1 MNRDYQRGNRF
12 LPENELNVMNGNII
26 CVFTGYP
33 SPDTVKTKLE
43 EFLGKKQAAFLARAF
58 LMDTISASL
67 KVPRS
72 RLIIAYSPPDSR
84 KDFENIL
91 YLFASEEK
99 NKKIAKMAESI
110 GFMPQAE
117 GDLGN
122 RFTTVS
128 ERLFA
133 DGAQKVIFVGPDSP
147 LLQPLVLRASFELL
161 SEKQVVVGP
170 TFDGGHY
177 LLGVNNHFPRFFAG
191 IDWSSP
197 CIYRET
203 VSRLAGDGLV
213 WQELELSYDVD
224 GPDELEQ
231 LYSDIDNLRLTGEN
245 EIAYHSERCLQN
257 LEK

>member
-1 MNRDYQRGNRF
+1 
-12 LPENELNVMNGNII
+12 MNGNII
-26 CVFTGYP
+26 CVFTRYP
-33 SPDTVKTKLE
+33 SPCTVKTKLE

-72 RLIIAYSPPDSR
+72 SLVIAYSPSDSR
-84 KDFENIL
+84 KELENIL
-91 YLFASEEK
+91 YLFAREET

-110 GFMPQAE
+110 GLIPQAE
-117 GDLGN
+117 GCLGD
-122 RFTTVS
+122 RFTIVS
-128 ERLFA
+128 ESLFA
-133 DGAQKVIFVGPDSP
+133 DGAQKVIFIGSDSP

-170 TFDGGHY
+170 TFDGRHY
-177 LLGVNNHFPRFFAG
+177 LLGVNNHLPRFFAG

-197 CIYRET
+197 RTYSET
-203 VSRLAGDGLV
+203 VSRLAGDGLK

-224 GPDELEQ
+224 GPAELEQ
-231 LYSDIDNLRLTGEN
+231 LYFDIDNLRLTGEN